1 MFDWPV
7 KSEDINGIITNLEKE
22 LTKKEF
28 EIKQQNQLIDELISS
43 LGEYRNKSREVK
55 AKLEYVIEELKK
67 LEIVLEKSK
76 LKLAFID
83 KEIEEIRNNVVS
95 KECKV
100 SYFNL
105 ENKTLR
111 EKLNLIESQIKK
123 LRFSS
128 LDNLLKE
135 IKETLSYKGFIS
147 KKEFED
153 LIKNMSIKE

>member
-55 AKLEYVIEELKK
+55 AKLEYVKEELKK

-83 KEIEEIRNNVVS
+83 KEIEEIRNNFVS
-95 KECKV
+95 KESKV

>member
-22 LTKKEF
+22 LTIKEI
-28 EIKQQNQLIDELISS
+28 EIKQQNQLISELIKSS
-43 LGEYRNKSREVK
+43 EEYRNKSREVK
-55 AKLEYVIEELKK
+55 AKLEYVEEELKK
-67 LEIVLEKSK
+67 LEITLEKSK

-83 KEIEEIRNNVVS
+83 KEIEEIRNNVVL
-95 KECKV
+95 KEHEV

-105 ENKTLR
+105 ENKTLK
-111 EKLNLIESQIKK
+111 EKINQVESQIKK

-128 LDNLLKE
+128 LDNTLKE
-135 IKETLSYKGFIS
+135 IKETLSYKGFLS

>member
-22 LTKKEF
+22 LTKKEI
-28 EIKQQNQLIDELISS
+28 EIKQQNQLISELITS
-43 LGEYRNKSREVK
+43 LGEHRNKSREVK
-55 AKLEYVIEELKK
+55 AKLGYVEEELKK
-67 LEIVLEKSK
+67 LEIILEKSK

-83 KEIEEIRNNVVS
+83 KEIEEIRNNVIS
-95 KECKV
+95 KEHEV

-105 ENKTLR
+105 ENKTLK
-111 EKLNLIESQIKK
+111 EKFNQIESQIKK
-123 LRFSS
+123 LSFSS
-128 LDNLLKE
+128 LDNILKE
-135 IKETLSYKGFIS
+135 IRETLSYKGFLS